1 MPDASVSAGQLR
13 QFVRDETELSISY
26 VDLEDR
32 RTNRRIK
39 PLALI
44 YYIDAVLLA
53 AWCELRQDFRH
64 FRINRIAA
72 CNATGGG
79 CRRKR
84 CVTDTVGGAIR
95 TTKLKEWLR
104 ISLGPI
110 RAAMSYS
117 SSRVVQSFPVVFV
130 RSMFRIQSPGGGCCA
145 RSSGKEPPRFC
156 STRSHL

>member
-1 MPDASVSAGQLR
+1 MYDASVSAGQLR
-13 QFVRDETELSISY
+13 QFVRDEAELSISY

-79 CRRKR
+79 AGES
-84 CVTDTVGGAIR
+84 DA
-95 TTKLKEWLR
+95 LL
-104 ISLGPI
+104 
-110 RAAMSYS
+110 
-117 SSRVVQSFPVVFV
+117 
-130 RSMFRIQSPGGGCCA
+130 
-145 RSSGKEPPRFC
+145 
-156 STRSHL
+156 TR